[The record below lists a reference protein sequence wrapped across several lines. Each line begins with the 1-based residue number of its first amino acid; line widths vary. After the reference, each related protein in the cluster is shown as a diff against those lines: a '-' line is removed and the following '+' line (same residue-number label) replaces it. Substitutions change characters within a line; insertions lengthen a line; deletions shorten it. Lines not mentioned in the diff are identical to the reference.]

1 MEYAHNGRNTFDGR
15 ARNCTL
21 SNLLLKNEID
31 MICELYTRLL
41 IRWQKRVRLNADLP
55 CSLSRL
61 CEVGQT
67 RLISLFTWYNLHM
80 ARAASVVLYH
90 ALAQLRKR
98 MVASVSTLAHA
109 LLRNLATH
117 FFFADVPALLYRS
130 RNDANDGSR
139 P

>member
-67 RLISLFTWYNLHM
+67 RLILNIPLHLVLSF
-80 ARAASVVLYH
+80 AYGSGSVCD
-90 ALAQLRKR
+90 ALPCTCAIAQAHGHKLEYTCACTITQSCDTFFLRPCACSALPLKKR
-98 MVASVSTLAHA
+98 CQ
-109 LLRNLATH
+109 
-117 FFFADVPALLYRS
+117 
-130 RNDANDGSR
+130 
-139 P
+139 